1 MVRERVK
8 PVRMNGFSHQKM
20 PRASIPL
27 VASGER
33 CWYWDSSMGLL
44 FQPSDVNMK
53 TFIATVKVKRAELM
67 ESWSASH
74 SVLATTLSNSKV
86 KSK

>member
-1 MVRERVK
+1 
-8 PVRMNGFSHQKM
+8 
-20 PRASIPL
+20 
-27 VASGER
+27 
-33 CWYWDSSMGLL
+33 MGLL
-44 FQPSDVNMK
+44 LQPSEVNMK
-53 TFIATVKVKRAELM
+53 ILIATVKVKRAELM